1 MSTSL
6 MPTSLLGSLG
16 LPILQDAL
24 DAAFGQGVVTL
35 SADSS
40 GVSAGLTLSGG
51 PSVNVDDLIVNAQGI
66 SGHFYIGGLSA
77 TNSLSATIAGFTV
90 ALTAF
95 DITLAQGGLAASNIA
110 AQLTIPFFTDSSGNP
125 QVVDIEV
132 STDAKGNLTISVA
145 AAPSQSTTP
154 DGLVQLMY
162 ELTGVGSVEIDVDS
176 LKITEVNSVWTLLI
190 SGNLIIE
197 TEGLSWP
204 SIELTGLGIDSKGN
218 ISLQGGW
225 IDLPNQMAL
234 DFYGFHVGLQKL
246 GFGTDANGDK
256 WIGFNGDINLVEG
269 LTLGGSVR
277 GLQIDITHPAVT
289 FEGVSIDFTIPDVLT
304 IDGEIDHFQVNHA
317 MSGQDLVNAGLPG
330 YIYDFIAPAGP
341 APSGASSA
349 TVPSGG

>member
-1 MSTSL
+1 
-6 MPTSLLGSLG
+6 
-16 LPILQDAL
+16 
-24 DAAFGQGVVTL
+24 VVTL

-204 SIELTGLGIDSKGN
+204 AGHRQ
-218 ISLQGGW
+218 QGEYFAAGRM
-225 IDLPNQMAL
+225 DRSAQPDGAGFLRLPRRPAE
-234 DFYGFHVGLQKL
+234 
-246 GFGTDANGDK
+246 TR
-256 WIGFNGDINLVEG
+256 
-269 LTLGGSVR
+269 VR
-277 GLQIDITHPAVT
+277 HRCQWR
-289 FEGVSIDFTIPDVLT
+289 
-304 IDGEIDHFQVNHA
+304 
-317 MSGQDLVNAGLPG
+317 
-330 YIYDFIAPAGP
+330 
-341 APSGASSA
+341 
-349 TVPSGG
+349 